1 MSDAQHS
8 KAQQLVGAFRCECGT
23 STEWGDFYPCDSEG
37 RRLECSDLVYCAQCD
52 RITVRE
58 TGQVFGYR
66 SLVLSA
72 CACW

>member
-8 KAQQLVGAFRCECGT
+8 EAQQFVGVLRCECGT
-23 STEWGDFYPCDSEG
+23 SPERGDFYPCDSEG
-37 RRLECSDLVYCAQCD
+37 RRLDCSDLDYCVQCD

-66 SLVLSA
+66 SLLLAVG
-72 CACW
+72 ACW